1 MPTFRACVDAF
12 PSFPPVRVCRLCVHR
27 ITVRFTPM
35 WDYARETW
43 LSTTSAEVVGAYVY
57 IAGTQS
63 LHRRFIVTM
72 QIPSQV
78 WCPIPAGGVLF
89 IDTTPIFLCSI

>member
-1 MPTFRACVDAF
+1 
-12 PSFPPVRVCRLCVHR
+12 
-27 ITVRFTPM
+27 M

-43 LSTTSAEVVGAYVY
+43 LSTTSAEVVGAYVH
-57 IAGTQS
+57 IAGIRHQS

-78 WCPIPAGGVLF
+78 WYPIPAGGVLF